1 MLSLNNY
8 PKRSEDVVWRVIDD
22 KIVIMNS
29 NGKEI
34 HSLNN
39 VGSVVW
45 ELSDGIKN
53 FKNIASIILERFD
66 TSIETAQRDVLEF
79 GSQLVEKN
87 ILQITEDGSSD
98 N

>member
-1 MLSLNNY
+1 MLSLNDY

-39 VGSVVW
+39 VGSAVW
-45 ELSDGIKN
+45 ELSDGTKN